1 VGIEAFSEE
10 TASSV
15 FLYREEVERHMRIY
29 VGNLSYGTDSDSL
42 RQAFEEFGTVESS
55 DVIMDR
61 NTNRSRGFGFVE
73 MPSDEEGK
81 AAIEGLDSKE
91 LDSRQI
97 NVNEARPRRDDD
109 SRGGGGGGGG
119 GSYRY

>member
-1 VGIEAFSEE
+1 
-10 TASSV
+10 
-15 FLYREEVERHMRIY
+15 MRIY